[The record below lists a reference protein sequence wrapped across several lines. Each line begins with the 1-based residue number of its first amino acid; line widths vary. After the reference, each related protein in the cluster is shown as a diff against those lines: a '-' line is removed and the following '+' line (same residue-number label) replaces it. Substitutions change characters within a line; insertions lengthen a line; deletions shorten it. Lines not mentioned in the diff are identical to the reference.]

1 MKRYSIVEHCYDG
14 ELHTELTPDDNGDL
28 VEYKDIPA
36 GRDSLLAA
44 CQAAYRK
51 HHMDDDSVGWNEL
64 SDMLLDALC
73 NSMGSDGYHK
83 WLDDVSR

>member
-1 MKRYSIVEHCYDG
+1 MELETVNKLYLELSQIATAKTAKELALEDAIV
-14 ELHTELTPDDNGDL
+14 
-28 VEYKDIPA
+28 
-36 GRDSLLAA
+36 GRDGLLTA

-51 HHMDDDSVGWNEL
+51 HHMDDDSIGWDEL
-64 SDMLLDALC
+64 SSMLLDALC

>member
-1 MKRYSIVEHCYDG
+1 M
-14 ELHTELTPDDNGDL
+14 ELEPINKLDLELAQIATAKTGREIALKNA
-28 VEYKDIPA
+28 IA
-36 GRDSLLAA
+36 GRDSLLTA

-51 HHMDDDSVGWNEL
+51 HYMDDDNIGWDEL
-64 SDMLLDALC
+64 SDMLRDALC